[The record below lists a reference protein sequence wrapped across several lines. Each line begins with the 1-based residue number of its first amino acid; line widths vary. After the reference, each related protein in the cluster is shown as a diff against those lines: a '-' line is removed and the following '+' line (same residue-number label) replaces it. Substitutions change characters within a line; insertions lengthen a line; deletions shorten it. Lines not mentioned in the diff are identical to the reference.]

1 MSEAPKKPNTD
12 GKAFKFPYGQQVH
25 TDARFTSFVLII
37 PIVKIP
43 APRYIEKA
51 AIAYAPPHSNKHK
64 KSHSLLR
71 DANATS
77 IRMLVMASARYATP
91 KSFKNDSG
99 KVRQLAMVLSA
110 NEMAPPSHQ
119 RQKLFPR

>member
-1 MSEAPKKPNTD
+1 M
-12 GKAFKFPYGQQVH
+12 
-25 TDARFTSFVLII
+25 RR
-37 PIVKIP
+37 PI
-43 APRYIEKA
+43 
-51 AIAYAPPHSNKHK
+51 AIK

-77 IRMLVMASARYATP
+77 IRMLVMASTRYGTP

-110 NEMAPPSHQ
+110 NEMAPPTAE
-119 RQKLFPR
+119 LVPR